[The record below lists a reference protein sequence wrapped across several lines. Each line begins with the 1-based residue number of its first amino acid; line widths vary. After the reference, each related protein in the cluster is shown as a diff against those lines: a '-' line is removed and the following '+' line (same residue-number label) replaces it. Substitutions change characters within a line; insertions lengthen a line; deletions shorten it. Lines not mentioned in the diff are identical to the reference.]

1 MKLLNFFKK
10 DNRSIA
16 DICKRAMNSFSFNY
30 HLVSNS
36 NETTQEVSF
45 AEAIKSIPNDEVNF
59 CEIDFY
65 A

>member
-16 DICKRAMNSFSFNY
+16 DICKRVMNSFSFNY